1 MAQYLTKILRALI
14 LLMWAPAAAFAATLA
29 ATGADVSPLNV
40 PAALVV
46 ASLLFST
53 LAGATT
59 LALRLVSELREH
71 PDKPLVNPWL
81 YCLAHMLGSWC
92 AGSFFFFIAMSSG
105 AGVWTLLGSVLIA
118 SFSGAKAL
126 EVAAEKWLPTSLPKG
141 ATE

>member
-1 MAQYLTKILRALI
+1 MAQYLTKIIRALV

-29 ATGADVSPLNV
+29 ATGADTSPLNV
-40 PAALVV
+40 PAALIV

-59 LALRLVSELREH
+59 LALRLVSELRAA
-71 PDKPLVNPWL
+71 DKPLVSPWL

-92 AGSFFFFIAMSSG
+92 AGSFFFFVGMSSG
-105 AGVWTLLGSVLIA
+105 AGVWTLLGTVLLA
-118 SFSGAKAL
+118 SFAGAKAL